1 MVCLE
6 AALKYADMG
15 LSVIP
20 IQPHSKKPLGAW
32 EQYQGRIA
40 DSEEIKK
47 WFAENP
53 DANIAIVTGAVSN
66 VVVIDL
72 DSFEAKEALKKE
84 LSVFDIQ
91 FVPRS
96 RTANGFHLFFKHPG
110 GIVRNRTGILRKID
124 VRADGGYVV
133 APPSKHP
140 SGRTYTWE
148 VPLTPG
154 APELPP
160 ELYDLIVRNG
170 MRQNGNGNKES
181 GRITSGGRN
190 ARLTSFA
197 GSMRRRGMTKEA
209 ILAALLVENE
219 SRCDP
224 PLEEQEVEK
233 IAKSISGYDLGVAKE
248 IEHSTDLG
256 NAQRLVRLHG
266 EDLRYCYQLGWL
278 VWDGRRWKRSEEG
291 EIEQRAKD
299 TVRSIYTEAAS
310 CPDEATRKALATH
323 AKKSESEARIKAMI
337 SLAQSEPGIPIR
349 IDELDHNPWLLNV
362 KNGTLDLKG
371 GDLRDHR
378 REDLITKVVTVAYD
392 PKAVCPT
399 WDEFQK
405 RITGGDTELIKFK
418 QKRLGYCLTGDISE
432 QCMFIDHV
440 PGSNGKTTEQRT
452 VQRLLGE
459 YARQC
464 PIETF
469 LASKG
474 DKIPNDIARLKGA
487 RLVIAAETEVGRRL
501 AESLV
506 KQVTGGDTIAA
517 RFLHKEFFEFTPE
530 FKLWLAVNHKPN
542 IRGTDH
548 AIWRRIRLVPFTVT
562 IPVEEQDPGLA
573 DRLAD
578 EFPGILRWAV
588 DGLALWHAERLGK
601 PEAVREATEAYRTEM
616 DILGSFLADC
626 CEINPDGE
634 VASKELYQAY
644 GEWCEEN
651 GERPVSQKD
660 FGMRLTERGFHGGRQ
675 GKERTRTWEG
685 LALLGGQKG

>member
-6 AALKYADMG
+6 AALKYVDMG

-140 SGRTYTWE
+140 SGRTYIWE
-148 VPLTPG
+148 VPLTPA

-248 IEHSTDLG
+248 IKHSTDLG

-371 GDLRDHR
+371 GDLRDHSLIR
-378 REDLITKVVTVAYD
+378 MPFDRLLDSELALRLLDLLRFLAEREA
-392 PKAVCPT
+392 
-399 WDEFQK
+399 
-405 RITGGDTELIKFK
+405 
-418 QKRLGYCLTGDISE
+418 ISE
-432 QCMFIDHV
+432 RRRGAAV
-440 PGSNGKTTEQRT
+440 LLS
-452 VQRLLGE
+452 QRLFNFD
-459 YARQC
+459 QS
-464 PIETF
+464 F
-469 LASKG
+469 LQQWNGASKSKAG
-474 DKIPNDIARLKGA
+474 VLRSNQKVLLLSQIVFFRAVKLPPPSEYPTSL
-487 RLVIAAETEVGRRL
+487 L
-501 AESLV
+501 A
-506 KQVTGGDTIAA
+506 
-517 RFLHKEFFEFTPE
+517 
-530 FKLWLAVNHKPN
+530 NH
-542 IRGTDH
+542 H
-548 AIWRRIRLVPFTVT
+548 T
-562 IPVEEQDPGLA
+562 IP
-573 DRLAD
+573 
-578 EFPGILRWAV
+578 
-588 DGLALWHAERLGK
+588 DGMSI
-601 PEAVREATEAYRTEM
+601 Y
-616 DILGSFLADC
+616 
-626 CEINPDGE
+626 
-634 VASKELYQAY
+634 
-644 GEWCEEN
+644 
-651 GERPVSQKD
+651 
-660 FGMRLTERGFHGGRQ
+660 
-675 GKERTRTWEG
+675 
-685 LALLGGQKG
+685 